1 MPIYALN
8 KEPIFPDPNLADE
21 SGLLAVGG
29 DLSVERLLQAYGQ
42 GIFPW
47 YSQGEPIL
55 WWSPDPRMVLFPKN
69 FKVSKSLKQSLK
81 NKPYEVKFD
90 TNFADVIKNCA
101 RVPRKDQPG
110 TWITKEMAKA
120 YHSLFEEG
128 IAHTVETYQNGKLV
142 GGLYGLSLGAAFFGE
157 SMFQTERDASKVALY
172 HLVKK
177 VTEWNFLMIDAQ
189 VETDHMKSLG
199 AINIER
205 KEFLQILEKALNH
218 PTIKGKW

>member
-29 DLSVERLLQAYGQ
+29 DLSVDRLVQAYSN

-55 WWSPDPRMVLFPKN
+55 WWSPDPRMVLFPEN
-69 FKVSKSLKQSLK
+69 FKISKSLKQTLK
-81 NKPYEVKFD
+81 NKSFEVKFD
-90 TNFADVIKNCA
+90 TNFREVIKRCA
-101 RVPRKDQPG
+101 EVPRRGQPG
-110 TWITKEMAKA
+110 TWITKEMSNA
-120 YHSLFEEG
+120 YQNLFKEG
-128 IAHTVETYQNGKLV
+128 IAHSVETYQNGNLV
-142 GGLYGLSLGAAFFGE
+142 GGLYGLSLGAVFFGE

-177 VTEWNFLMIDAQ
+177 VTQWNFLMIDAQ

-205 KEFLQILEKALNH
+205 KEFLMILEKALNH